1 MTKHLALLRGI
12 NVSGHNM
19 IKMEAL
25 KSTLEAIGFT
35 NVVTYIQSGN
45 VFVETDEESG
55 FSVGFKIKQEIY
67 KTFGHEVPVIVIGKQ
82 DLDLCLTNNPFLK
95 DKEVDTKKLYVAF
108 LSKEM
113 SSTAINE
120 LKISQFKPDEAV
132 IDGNRIFIK
141 YDIGAG
147 KTRLDQKY
155 IEKKLNVTATMRN
168 WNTVNKLLEMFEW
181 FQTQFFYKYKRHK
194 RCLIHSFLNTKE
206 TTIFFNYTY
215 SIFETEEL

>member
-1 MTKHLALLRGI
+1 MKHLALLRGI

-19 IKMEAL
+19 IKMDAL
-25 KSTLEAIGFT
+25 KTSLESIGFT

-45 VFVETDEESG
+45 VFVETDDESAFG
-55 FSVGFKIKQEIY
+55 VGFKIKQEIF
-67 KTFGHEVPVIVIGKQ
+67 KTFGHDVPTIVIGKN
-82 DLDLCLTNNPFLK
+82 DLELCFKNNPFLK
-95 DKEVDTKKLYVAF
+95 EKEVDTKKLYVAF
-108 LSKEM
+108 ISKELQ
-113 SSTAINE
+113 STAIND

-168 WNTVNKLLEMFEW
+168 WNTVTKLLEM
-181 FQTQFFYKYKRHK
+181 Y
-194 RCLIHSFLNTKE
+194 NGV
-206 TTIFFNYTY
+206 
-215 SIFETEEL
+215 